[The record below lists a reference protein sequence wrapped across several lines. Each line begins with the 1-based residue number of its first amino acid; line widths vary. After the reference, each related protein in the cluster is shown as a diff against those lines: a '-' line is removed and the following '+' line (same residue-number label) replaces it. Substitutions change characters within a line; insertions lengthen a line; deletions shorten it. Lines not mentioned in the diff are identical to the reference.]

1 MNWIDILLLVI
12 IAAALIWGV
21 KTGILKTV
29 FVALGVVVGW
39 WLAGQ
44 YADNVGDLAG
54 SVAFMDSILTVVAY
68 SAIIGLATAAAVKLG
83 GLIRTMLNIGTMG
96 TVGMADRVVGLVL
109 GGVVGLVIACAVIIV
124 LTRLA
129 FDFNVEVP
137 ASELV
142 GRGPGIVS
150 IENQR
155 QALVD
160 SLAESRAISYFMD
173 VRDILPEEMLGLV
186 PDDFDMGLDLLSRNM
201 S

>member
-1 MNWIDILLLVI
+1 M
-12 IAAALIWGV
+12 GV

-54 SVAFMDSILTVVAY
+54 SVASLDSILTVVAY

-160 SLAESRAISYFMD
+160 SLVESRAISYFMD

-186 PDDFDMGLDLLSRNM
+186 PDDFDMGLDLLSQNM

>member
-12 IAAALIWGV
+12 IAAALVWGV

-54 SVAFMDSILTVVAY
+54 SVASLDSILTVVAY

-109 GGVVGLVIACAVIIV
+109 GGLVGLVIACAVIIV

-160 SLAESRAISYFMD
+160 SLSESRAISYFMD

-186 PDDFDMGLDLLSRNM
+186 PDDFDMGLDLLSQNM

>member
-12 IAAALIWGV
+12 IAAALIWGI
-21 KTGILKTV
+21 KTGILQTV

-54 SVAFMDSILTVVAY
+54 SVASLDSILTVVAY

>member
-12 IAAALIWGV
+12 IAAALIWGI
-21 KTGILKTV
+21 KTGILQTV

-54 SVAFMDSILTVVAY
+54 SVASLDSILTVVAY
-68 SAIIGLATAAAVKLG
+68 SAIIGLTTAAAVKLG
-83 GLIRTMLNIGTMG
+83 SLIRTMLNIGTMG

-160 SLAESRAISYFMD
+160 SLSESRAISYFMD

-186 PDDFDMGLDLLSRNM
+186 PDDFDMGLDLLSQNM

>member
-12 IAAALIWGV
+12 IAAALVWGV

-54 SVAFMDSILTVVAY
+54 SVASLDSILTVVAY

-160 SLAESRAISYFMD
+160 SLSESRAISYFMD

-186 PDDFDMGLDLLSRNM
+186 PDDFDMGLDLLSQNM

>member
-12 IAAALIWGV
+12 IAVALVWGV

-29 FVALGVVVGW
+29 FVAIGVVVGW

-44 YADNVGDLAG
+44 YADNVGELVG
-54 SVAFMDSILTVVAY
+54 GVAFMDSILTVVAY
-68 SAIIGLATAAAVKLG
+68 WAIIALVTAAAVKLG

-109 GGVVGLVIACAVIIV
+109 GGVIGLVIACAVIIV

-155 QALVD
+155 QVLVD
-160 SLAESRAISYFMD
+160 SLVESRAISYFMD
-173 VRDILPEEMLGLV
+173 VRDFLPEEMLGLV
-186 PDDFDMGLDLLSRNM
+186 PDDFDMGLNLLSQNM
-201 S
+201 G

>member
-12 IAAALIWGV
+12 IAAALVWGV

-68 SAIIGLATAAAVKLG
+68 SAIIGLTTAAAVKLG

-160 SLAESRAISYFMD
+160 SLSESRAISYFMD

-186 PDDFDMGLDLLSRNM
+186 PDDFDMGLDLLSQNM

>member
-1 MNWIDILLLVI
+1 MNWIDILLLII
-12 IAAALIWGV
+12 IAAALVWGI

-68 SAIIGLATAAAVKLG
+68 SAIIGLTTAAAVKLG

-109 GGVVGLVIACAVIIV
+109 GGLVGLVIACAVIIV

-160 SLAESRAISYFMD
+160 SLSESRAISYFMD

-186 PDDFDMGLDLLSRNM
+186 PDDFDMGLDLLSQNM